1 MVEELQWFPCG
12 ISLIPGTPG
21 TAFCCFIT
29 RLCLVAALIAGT
41 LMANPAAGADELD
54 TRGQGR
60 VLRMPDT
67 WDVTATDNSIYFD
80 QGSASIEADAAEL
93 LRRHAARLRAMPG
106 LQITLIA
113 HTTELGSSSLEL
125 ARGQERL
132 EAVRKRLEDLK
143 VPPGRIRTENH
154 GSERRNVEACD
165 DENCLN
171 RNRRVDIL
179 VHR

>member
-1 MVEELQWFPCG
+1 MVEELKWFRCG
-12 ISLIPGTPG
+12 IALTSGTPG
-21 TAFCCFIT
+21 TAFRCYIT
-29 RLCLVAALIAGT
+29 RLCLVAALIAGN
-41 LMANPAAGADELD
+41 LMANPAAGAGELD
-54 TRGQGR
+54 TPGQCR

-67 WDVTATDNSIYFD
+67 WDVTANENSIYFD
-80 QGSASIEADAAEL
+80 QGSSSIEADAAEP
-93 LRRHAARLRAMPG
+93 LRRHAATLRTMPG
-106 LQITLIA
+106 IQITLIA

-132 EAVRKRLEDLK
+132 EAVRKRLEDMK
-143 VPPGRIRTENH
+143 MPPGRIRTENH
-154 GSERRNVEACD
+154 GSERRNAQACD